1 MSWQVEQL
9 KEELSS
15 KEAQGEELKKRAAGL
30 QAEVFAVRF
39 TLLCAVIPQWDPASS
54 GFWVAYT
61 FISYGWQLCP
71 VLALTSLLCSLTYS
85 CSAVWTICH
94 LCAVSS
100 HVFWKPYTWFFI
112 VPVDTVWMVLQSL
125 FILNSFPVTRDLLV
139 YINDSLFFFLDIYS
153 CSRSI
158 T

>member
-61 FISYGWQLCP
+61 FHFLWLAALPSTGTNQPALLFNQL
-71 VLALTSLLCSLTYS
+71 LFSSLNHMSLVCSEL
-85 CSAVWTICH
+85 
-94 LCAVSS
+94 S
-100 HVFWKPYTWFFI
+100 HVLEVLYLVLYCPI
-112 VPVDTVWMVLQSL
+112 VTVWMVLQRL
-125 FILNSFPVTRDLLV
+125 FILSSFLVTRDLLV
-139 YINDSLFFFLDIYS
+139 YIDGSLFFFLGYIQMF
-153 CSRSI
+153 
-158 T
+158 